1 MPLVV
6 RMGDVNSAGGVATSG
21 VFTVLCNGRPVVGP
35 GVGVTPHPCC
45 GAKGCGIHCG
55 AVTTMGSPT
64 VLAGGRPVVFTGSPD
79 TCGHS
84 RATGSFDTIVGL

>member
-21 VFTVLCNGRPVVGP
+21 VFTVLCNGRPVVPP
-35 GVGVTPHPCC
+35 GTSVTPHPCC

-55 AVTTMGSPT
+55 ARTTMGSPT
-64 VLAGGRPVVFTGSPD
+64 VLAGGRPIVFVGSPD
-79 TCGHS
+79 SCGHS

>member
-6 RMGDVNSAGGVATSG
+6 RTGDVNSAGGAAVG
-21 VFTVLCNGRPVVGP
+21 GIPTVLANGRPVIPP
-35 GVGVTPHPCC
+35 GTAVTPHPCC

-55 AVTTMGSPT
+55 ASTTMGSPT
-64 VLAGGRPVVFTGSPD
+64 VLASGMPIVFVGSPD

-84 RATGSFDTIVGL
+84 RATGSPDVIVGL